1 MSKSAAASTSAP
13 IRIRSVALPA
23 EHGGWGFLLEPIL
36 LGLLVAPSV
45 AGLFL
50 AIAAFSLFLLHQPM
64 RTALKDRAKG
74 KRYMRTLLAER
85 FALLY
90 AGSLIGSF
98 VLAWITAAHPFWP
111 PLIGLLA
118 LASVQM
124 YFEFSNRGRE
134 LIPEVAGA
142 LALGGIAPAMALAA
156 GWSMEAA
163 LPLWAILGVRASV
176 SVAYV
181 RSRLRLEKGKPA
193 SAAAAVGVH
202 VIGAALLALL
212 AAADFV
218 PWLSVVAALVL
229 LARAAHGLSRFRRP
243 TQAKVIGF
251 LEMAY
256 GLITVLLVAA
266 GYRFNL

>member
-1 MSKSAAASTSAP
+1 MNKSAAASTSAP
-13 IRIRSVALPA
+13 VRIRSVALPA

-36 LGLLVAPSV
+36 LGLLVTPSL

-50 AIAAFSLFLLHQPM
+50 GIASFSLFLLHQPM

-85 FALLY
+85 IALLY
-90 AGSLIGSF
+90 ASILIGSF
-98 VLAWITAAHPFWP
+98 VLAWITAAHPFWQ

-124 YFEFSNRGRE
+124 VYEFSNRGRE

-163 LPLWAILGVRASV
+163 LPLWVILGVRSLV

-193 SAAAAVGVH
+193 SQGIAVGVH
-202 VIGAALLALL
+202 VIGVLLLALL
-212 AAADFV
+212 AAADIV
-218 PWLSVVAALVL
+218 PWLSVVAGLVL
-229 LARAAHGLSRFRRP
+229 LARAAHGLSRLRRP
-243 TQAKVIGF
+243 TQAIVIGF

-266 GYRFNL
+266 GYRLGI